1 MKLAKYR
8 FVIKPRSELILP
20 AYKGSTFR
28 GGFGHAFKRAVCAD
42 REGECA
48 KCPLQ
53 SKCVYSYVFETKL
66 FSQSEKPLLKTLT
79 QTPQEGE
86 GKRLKNTYV
95 PHPFVIEPPLEER
108 QRYEIDDKLSFHL
121 ILVGRAVDY
130 IPYFIFAF
138 EELGRIGI
146 GKNRGKYRLEKVISI
161 NKERGI
167 IIYDGKS
174 HIRDEYGVIDSVNLV
189 LEALQLDYHQITLRF
204 LTPTRIKYKGKLT
217 KDIDFEVVM
226 RNLLR
231 RLSWLAEVH
240 CEEKWDMDWKG
251 LINRAKERVSTV
263 HSDLR
268 WHDWERYSQRQA
280 TKLKMGGFL
289 GEITFEGDL
298 TEFLPVLKLG
308 EYLHIGKGTVY
319 GLGKY
324 EINTRK

>member
-8 FVIKPRSELILP
+8 FIIKPRSELILP

-28 GGFGHAFKRAVCAD
+28 GGFGHAFKRAVCTV
-42 REGECA
+42 REGDCA
-48 KCPLQ
+48 KCMLQ

-66 FSQSEKPLLKTLT
+66 FSQSE
-79 QTPQEGE
+79 Q
-86 GKRLKNTYV
+86 LKNTHV
-95 PHPFVIEPPLEER
+95 PHPFVIEPPLEEK
-108 QRYEIDDKLSFHL
+108 QRYGIDDKLDFHL
-121 ILVGRAVDY
+121 ILVCRAIDY

-138 EELGRIGI
+138 EELGRIGL
-146 GKNRGKYRLEKVISI
+146 GKNKGKYRLEKVISI
-161 NKERGI
+161 NENKDRDI
-167 IIYDGKS
+167 LIYDGES
-174 HIRDEYGVIDSVNLV
+174 HIREAWAVIDSADL
-189 LEALQLDYHQITLRF
+189 LRSQLNYHQISLRF

-217 KDIDFEVVM
+217 KNIDFEIVM

-240 CEEKWDMDWKG
+240 CDEKWDMDWKG
-251 LINRAKERVSTV
+251 LINRAKERVKTV
-263 HSDLR
+263 HSDLW

-289 GEITFEGDL
+289 GEITFEGGL
-298 TEFLPVLKLG
+298 AEFVPFLKLG

-324 EINTRK
+324 EMI